1 MGRYISVKNLV
12 IQMNRILLLIIPF
25 LAFPLFAQENVKI
38 SDFHR
43 LLIFNDKNQL
53 MVAKIKDTDFWV
65 TPGLYSQ
72 NKKLT
77 NENLHKLAS
86 EYGLTIT
93 QPNLRGVFI
102 LKNKKTNIDSNRYF
116 FNVKVNG
123 GDIKTPDNIEEIKW
137 LPVNEAMNVITFP
150 HITMLIKQIMDYP
163 DVEWGGTVLRYKEGT
178 KLKSKMI
185 KSFYSLNS
193 DNK

>member
-1 MGRYISVKNLV
+1 
-12 IQMNRILLLIIPF
+12 MNRILLIIIPF
-25 LAFPLFAQENVKI
+25 LAFPLFAQENDNI
-38 SDFHR
+38 SKFHR

-53 MVAKIKDTDFWV
+53 MVVKIKNTDFWV

-93 QPNLRGVFI
+93 QPNLRGVFV
-102 LKNKKTNIDSNRYF
+102 LRNEKTNIDSNRHF

-137 LPVNEAMNVITFP
+137 LSVNEAMNVITFP
-150 HITMLIKQIMDYP
+150 HITMLIKQITDYP
-163 DVEWGGTVLRYKEGT
+163 EVVWAGTVLRYKEGT
-178 KLKSKMI
+178 KLKSKMT
-185 KSFYSLNS
+185 KSFYPLKS
-193 DNK
+193 DNQR